1 MKAISM
7 CWMSLRFFV
16 FLLFAFT
23 ANAAGSQ
30 SVATYRAETRLVEVA
45 TTVLD
50 HHGHFVDGLD
60 AKDFEILDNGVPQK
74 IKYFANNTESL
85 SCAILLDTTGS
96 MDKVLPRLK
105 NSVVTL
111 VEAFGPKDRFAIYSF
126 DEQLHTDQEFTG
138 DKAAAKRAVLRLRAA
153 GATALFDA
161 LAEATLETAQQ
172 PGKKALILFTDG
184 DDNASVL
191 NANAAVNRAK
201 KNGIPLFTIA
211 EGDAL
216 ESKTLKKLL
225 LELSKSTGGESYE
238 VKSVNDIDDIF
249 KRIDSELQHMYLLS
263 YQPPADSSDGKWRK
277 IDVAVGS
284 VKDARIRAKE
294 GYFPR

>member
-45 TTVLD
+45 TTVFD

-161 LAEATLETAQQ
+161 LAEATLDCRLL
-172 PGKKALILFTDG
+172 PGQ
-184 DDNASVL
+184 NAEEFVS
-191 NANAAVNRAK
+191 
-201 KNGIPLFTIA
+201 
-211 EGDAL
+211 
-216 ESKTLKKLL
+216 
-225 LELSKSTGGESYE
+225 E
-238 VKSVNDIDDIF
+238 VKARINDPRVIVEQLSEPADPSPSRSDTPLYAAIRKAILTYHPNAIVMPVLVPYGTDNQKF
-249 KRIDSELQHMYLLS
+249 RLKGAIGYGFMPMVVDAATMATMHSDSEHLPVDQFRIGLHIYYDLLR
-263 YQPPADSSDGKWRK
+263 SD
-277 IDVAVGS
+277 
-284 VKDARIRAKE
+284 
-294 GYFPR
+294 F